1 MNANEKEM
9 ETFYNNCK
17 RNLEKLAAG
26 NASCTRAV
34 YSGVNNLTS
43 PLKEQFTAQVA
54 EQLYM
59 TPETVMATAAAYAV
73 PAPGG
78 NKRR

>member
-1 MNANEKEM
+1 MNANEM

-17 RNLEKLAAG
+17 RNLANLAAG
-26 NASCTRAV
+26 NASCTQAV
-34 YSGVNNLTS
+34 YSGINNLTS

-59 TPETVMATAAAYAV
+59 TPDTVLATAAAYAT
-73 PAPGG
+73 PTPGG